1 MIVFETKEVRR
12 IVGRFERGESLL
24 AGLRRLARDHA
35 IVSGWF
41 RGLGAFEWVELCE
54 YDQVTQEYKPARRI
68 NSACE
73 ALSIEGNIS
82 FKDGQPFAH
91 VHATVSRETD
101 RGLEVLGGHIE
112 TARVFACEFVVEAY
126 DDIALSRELDPA
138 TGLSLWRGDSVAMTA
153 AVDPRPSPPARRVP
167 EPEPAPEPVFEQEPE
182 SAPAAPAPGG
192 ISWAAAAAA
201 SEAARVAPV
210 VQVVKARGAKSG
222 KSKALAFVPDPIP
235 ERQKAVDDFDD
246 EPTLEPGDWVSHKQ
260 FGLCHVDKVTE
271 DGAIVIKLESSRRK
285 TIKLDYMI
293 VGEPRHD
300 DGRTIYPL
308 TPRKKR

>member
-41 RGLGAFEWVELCE
+41 RGLGAFEWIELCE
-54 YDQVTQEYKPARRI
+54 YDQVTQEYRPARRL
-68 NSACE
+68 NTACE
-73 ALSIEGNIS
+73 ALSLEGNLS

-101 RGLEVLGGHIE
+101 TGLEVLGGHVQ
-112 TARVFACEFVVEAY
+112 TGRVFACEFVVEAY
-126 DDIALSRELDPA
+126 DDIALSRELDTA
-138 TGLSLWRGDSVAMTA
+138 TGLALWRGDSTGATA
-153 AVDPRPSPPARRVP
+153 AAEASAPAPSRPAAEP
-167 EPEPAPEPVFEQEPE
+167 EVEAEPELEPAP
-182 SAPAAPAPGG
+182 APAATGS

-201 SEAARVAPV
+201 SEAASVAPV
-210 VQVVKARGAKSG
+210 VEVVKARGRSHKPA
-222 KSKALAFVPDPIP
+222 APAFVPDPIP
-235 ERQKAVDDFDD
+235 ERRKRVDDFDD
-246 EPTLEPGDWVSHKQ
+246 EPILERGDWVSHKQ

-271 DGAIVIKLESSRRK
+271 DGAVVIKLESSRRK
-285 TIKLDYMI
+285 TIKLDYML

-300 DGRTIYPL
+300 GGRTIYPL